1 MYNNTSEIFDNMTS
15 PSKGLR
21 LVDIVYVP
29 LEILAMIFICTGN
42 ILVIIVI
49 AKYKV
54 GIHISILI

>member
-1 MYNNTSEIFDNMTS
+1 MYNNTSEIFDII
-15 PSKGLR
+15 R

-29 LEILAMIFICTGN
+29 LEILAIIFICTGN